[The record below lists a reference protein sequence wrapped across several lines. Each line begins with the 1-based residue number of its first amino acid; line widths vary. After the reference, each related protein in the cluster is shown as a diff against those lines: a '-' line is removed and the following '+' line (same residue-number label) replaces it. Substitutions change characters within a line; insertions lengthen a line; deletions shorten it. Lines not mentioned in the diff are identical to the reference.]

1 MMLTPNNLFVKC
13 LFNSNKK
20 VEVTENNIENMS
32 NMVDNAVDETKEVT
46 EDNNIIEKIESVE
59 EPFVI
64 EENTEVSV
72 ILEEPAGLEEKV
84 SLEKNE
90 NDEEVEDVYQPE
102 LEENDQSQ
110 ENKETIQTEENKTNN
125 DPLEEIEFS
134 LDEIKEDEPIIIK
147 KRDDVHYEMYKEA
160 KRKAKMARDLALS
173 SYLEAKRIKNT
184 YMLDNID
191 DSDSSDLDMEDFE
204 ETPGE

>member
-1 MMLTPNNLFVKC
+1 MKEINEEK
-13 LFNSNKK
+13 
-20 VEVTENNIENMS
+20 NI
-32 NMVDNAVDETKEVT
+32 T
-46 EDNNIIEKIESVE
+46 EKIEPVD

-72 ILEEPAGLEEKV
+72 ILEEPSGLEEKV
-84 SLEKNE
+84 SLEKKE
-90 NDEEVEDVYQPE
+90 NDEEIEDVYQPE
-102 LEENDQSQ
+102 LEEHDQSQ
-110 ENKETIQTEENKTNN
+110 ENKETIIIKENNSNN

-191 DSDSSDLDMEDFE
+191 DSDSSDLDMEEFE
-204 ETPGE
+204 ETSGE

>member
-1 MMLTPNNLFVKC
+1 MVLTPNNLFEKC
-13 LFNSNKK
+13 LFNSNKS
-20 VEVTENNIENMS
+20 VEVTENMS
-32 NMVDNAVDETKEVT
+32 NMQVNTSVVMKEIN
-46 EDNNIIEKIESVE
+46 EEKNITEKIEPVD

-72 ILEEPAGLEEKV
+72 ILEEPSGLEEKV
-84 SLEKNE
+84 SLEKKE
-90 NDEEVEDVYQPE
+90 NDEEIEDVYQPE
-102 LEENDQSQ
+102 LEEHDQSQ
-110 ENKETIQTEENKTNN
+110 EKKETIIIKENNSNN

-191 DSDSSDLDMEDFE
+191 DSDSSDLDMEEFE